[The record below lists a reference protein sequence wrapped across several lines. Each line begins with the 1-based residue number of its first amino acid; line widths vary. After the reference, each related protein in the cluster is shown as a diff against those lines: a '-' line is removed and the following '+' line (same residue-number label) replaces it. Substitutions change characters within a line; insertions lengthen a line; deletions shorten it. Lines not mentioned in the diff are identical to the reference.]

1 MFKWLLSFCLLTL
14 GVLGA
19 DTYKTKVG
27 ENQIFVASLK
37 DNAVPKDRLIP
48 TNEKDKKLIS
58 ELYKNK
64 KINKHNVV
72 LIKNPNFTALIDTG
86 YLDTLDKLE
95 AFLEDNQVKSEELD
109 YIILTHAHPDH
120 IGALMGE
127 KNPFPKAKIL
137 IDKQEYDYWVD
148 SDNEDIKKT
157 LEKLE
162 NKEFFSH
169 DKELIEQDSGL
180 RALEAYGHTPG
191 HNIIMIGT
199 NLAFWADLIHA
210 FDAQIKS
217 PEIAISFDVDKEE
230 AIKTREKFFKEFK
243 EKKIQILGSH
253 MPFVEPIILTNF

>member
-27 ENQIFVASLK
+27 ENQIFVASLQEAPFNK
-37 DNAVPKDRLIP
+37 DFLIP
-48 TNEKDKKLIS
+48 KNEEDKKLIA
-58 ELYKNK
+58 EVK
-64 KINKHNVV
+64 KPNKHNIV

-86 YLDTLDKLE
+86 YLQTLDKLKD
-95 AFLEDNQVKSEELD
+95 FLEKNQVKSEELD

-137 IDKQEYDYWVD
+137 IDKKEYDYWVD

-169 DKELIEQDSGL
+169 DKELIEQGSGL

-199 NLAFWADLIHA
+199 NLAFWADLVHA

-217 PEIAISFDVDKEE
+217 PQITMVFDTDKEQ

-243 EKKIQILGSH
+243 EKKIQVLGSH